1 METEKGVIIIAY
13 KQAEKPRYMVLKR
26 KKNWEG
32 WETPKGHLE
41 NGDYEETVEIELQE
55 EAGIDADNISEIQDM
70 EKTVSW
76 EYEDDGKEFRK
87 EYKAFLV
94 ELDQDTFV
102 DVSKNPCDEHEH
114 GFFFV
119 YRDAKKMITHDN
131 NLELL
136 EEAHQLLGN

>member
-76 EYEDDGKEFRK
+76 EYEDHGKEFRK

>member
-94 ELDQDTFV
+94 ELDQETFV

>member
-13 KQAEKPRYMVLKR
+13 KQAEKPRYLVLKR

-41 NGDYEETVEIELQE
+41 NDDYEETVEIELSE
-55 EAGIDADNISEIQDM
+55 ETGIDSEDIMEIKDM

-76 EYEDDGKEFRK
+76 EYEQDGDDFRK

-94 ELDQDTFV
+94 KLDPETYV
-102 DVSKNPCDEHEH
+102 DVSKNPDDEHEH

-119 YRDAKKMITHDN
+119 YRDAEKMITHDN
-131 NLELL
+131 NLDLL
-136 EEAHQLLGN
+136 KETHQRLSN

>member
-13 KQAEKPRYMVLKR
+13 KQSKKPRYLVLKR

-41 NGDYEETVEIELQE
+41 NDDYRETVEIELSE
-55 EAGIDADNISEIQDM
+55 EAGIKPDQVKDIQDM
-70 EKTVSW
+70 EETVSW
-76 EYEDDGKEFRK
+76 EYEDDGQEFRK

-94 ELDQDTFV
+94 ELDSEAFV
-102 DVSKNPCDEHEH
+102 DVSDNPDDEHEH
-114 GFFFV
+114 GYFFV
-119 YRDAKKMITHDN
+119 YRDAKRMITYDN

-136 EEAHQLLGN
+136 EKAHQLLSN

>member
-13 KQAEKPRYMVLKR
+13 KPAEKPRYLVLKR

-41 NGDYEETVEIELQE
+41 NGDYEETVEVELQE
-55 EAGIDADNISEIQDM
+55 EAGIDAEQIEEIQDM
-70 EKTVSW
+70 DKTVSW
-76 EYEDDGKEFRK
+76 EYEQGGEEFRK

-94 ELDQDTFV
+94 ELGPDTFV
-102 DVSKNPCDEHEH
+102 DVSANPDDEHEH

-119 YRDAKKMITHDN
+119 YRDAEKMITYDN

-136 EEAHQLLGN
+136 EEAHQLLSN